1 MRMFN
6 GLLKELKKG
15 AVITITENGAYNYI
29 ESYEKL
35 ENGKFKYEEYAQIS
49 LEELEEILEYAWGDS
64 DFGIRVKR

>member
-1 MRMFN
+1 MFN

-15 AVITITENGAYNYI
+15 AVITITEGGAYRYT

-49 LEELEEILEYAWGDS
+49 LEELAGILECAWGYP